1 MSQMQYS
8 RSGLHLT
15 EQFEGCKLK
24 AYLDS
29 NNVPTIGYGHTR
41 GVRLGMTCTQ
51 AQAEAWLAQDI
62 TWAESEVNRLVHV
75 QLTRHE
81 FDALVDFTF
90 NCGCG
95 SFDHSQLLALI
106 NRGDLQ
112 AAALEFEKWDKCSG
126 QVVAGLLRRR
136 VAERSEFLSNA

>member
-1 MSQMQYS
+1 MNPMQYS

-15 EQFEGCKLK
+15 EQFEGCKLMT
-24 AYLDS
+24 YLDS
-29 NNVPTIGYGHTR
+29 NGVPTIGYGHTR
-41 GVRLGMTCTQ
+41 GIRLGMTCTQ

-75 QLTRHE
+75 QLTRRE

-95 SFDHSQLLALI
+95 SFDHSHLLALV
-106 NRGDLQ
+106 NQGDMQ
-112 AAALEFEKWDKCSG
+112 AAAQEFEKWDKCGG

>member
-1 MSQMQYS
+1 MQYS
-8 RSGLHLT
+8 KSGLHLT
-15 EQFEGCKLK
+15 GQSEGCKLK

-29 NNVPTIGYGHTR
+29 NGVPTIGYGHTR

-51 AQAEAWLAQDI
+51 AQADAWLAEDI
-62 TWAESEVNRLVHV
+62 AWAVSEVNRLVHV
-75 QLTRHE
+75 QLTQPE

-90 NCGCG
+90 NLGCG
-95 SFDHSQLLALI
+95 SFDHSKLLALV
-106 NRGDLQ
+106 NQGNMQ
-112 AAALEFEKWDKCSG
+112 AAAQEFEKWDKCGG